1 MKNQLLKPHCNGQ
14 WTDARKRSF
23 IVSALRRASSRW
35 APKYTCKKNARSG
48 RNQYTCVL
56 CKQVVGNKDIKI
68 DHIEPVVDPALG
80 FQGYDEFIKR
90 LFVELDGYQAICI
103 TCHQIKTNNERQ
115 RRRTEKLLFYAI
127 QRQL

>member
-1 MKNQLLKPHCNGQ
+1 MCIR
-14 WTDARKRSF
+14 DS
-23 IVSALRRASSRW
+23 
-35 APKYTCKKNARSG
+35 
-48 RNQYTCVL
+48 QYTCAL

-115 RRRTEKLLFYAI
+115 RRRTKELLF
-127 QRQL
+127 